1 MDTEIKIK
9 LYIQSLSC
17 TKYSVGSCVQETVQ
31 NSADLEHFQNFR
43 SYIGHSCSRALTYA

>member
-1 MDTEIKIK
+1 MATEIKIK

-17 TKYSVGSCVQETVQ
+17 TKYSVGTYVQETVQ

-43 SYIGHSCSRALTYA
+43 KLYWAQLFQST